1 MSGRVFTISLQC
13 RLVTLSRIEG
23 PKCDSLRGIVCL
35 GVYSVDTTLSGTD
48 EKREKLWLVI

>member
-35 GVYSVDTTLSGTD
+35 GVYLVDTTLSGTD